1 MSSVKK
7 DNINKHFH
15 SLPNCCAPRGLETCA
30 RWAGPA
36 ALRNR
41 AGELEGYGLLKS
53 SPFHLRRGG
62 APDFMG
68 DHAEKKEKKRKKK
81 KTTTKKPQK
90 TKTSNENPHNPTI

>member
-15 SLPNCCAPRGLETCA
+15 SLPDGYAPRGLQPWA

-36 ALRNR
+36 ALRSR
-41 AGELEGYGLLKS
+41 AGELEGHGLLKS
-53 SPFHLRRGG
+53 SPFRLRRGG

-68 DHAEKKEKKRKKK
+68 DHTKKEKKK
-81 KTTTKKPQK
+81 KTTTKKPEK
-90 TKTSNENPHNPTI
+90 TKTSNQNPHNPTI